1 MNATAGFPTPQRP
14 ERLDSASPNG
24 SAATLNADGRE
35 RVLAAIR
42 AALGKNGAVEPAD
55 PAARA
60 AAITPRAP
68 HPRLAFSE
76 PVAARWQRLWTGR
89 AGTVHE
95 LPSRDAL
102 PEAVAAWCAEVG
114 ATPPTHAS
122 GTLLDLPWP
131 AAWQL
136 RCEPATVTTET
147 AVSEA
152 YAGIAEVGSV
162 VFLSAPVHPTT
173 HRFVPDNHL
182 VLLSQSRIVS
192 HFEEFWALLRRELG
206 DEATDWRE
214 HLPRTINFVAGPSR
228 TGDVEQTIQLGAHGP
243 RRVHVFLIP

>member
-1 MNATAGFPTPQRP
+1 MN
-14 ERLDSASPNG
+14 N
-24 SAATLNADGRE
+24 RE
-35 RVLAAIR
+35 RILTAIR
-42 AALGKNGAVEPAD
+42 TALGKSGTAETAD

-60 AAITPRAP
+60 NAITPRAP

-76 PVAARWQRLWTGR
+76 PITERWQRLWTAR
-89 AGTVHE
+89 AGTVCE

-114 ATPPTHAS
+114 AAPPTHAS
-122 GTLLDLPWP
+122 GTLLNLSWP

-152 YAGIAEVGSV
+152 YAGVAEVGSL
-162 VFLSAPVHPTT
+162 VFLSAPVHPIT

-182 VLLSQSRIVS
+182 VLLSQSRIVA
-192 HFEEFWALLRRELG
+192 HFEEFWALLRDELG
-206 DEATDWRE
+206 DDATDWRE
-214 HLPRTINFVAGPSR
+214 RLPRTINFVAGPSR